1 MPRSA
6 KAPTDPKSGRKSGNA
21 TAFKPG
27 ADPRRGKGPAK
38 AAPNAGR
45 PPDAFKA
52 ELAAMGSRQELLETV
67 ARVLNDPTHP
77 AWPKMV
83 ALVWDRGYGKPAQ
96 SVDVTS
102 DGQAVVFS
110 LGIGTA

>member
-1 MPRSA
+1 MPR
-6 KAPTDPKSGRKSGNA
+6 PDGKSPRKSPQLRGVA
-21 TAFKPG
+21 ADKSLRGPGRGPKPG
-27 ADPRRGKGPAK
+27 
-38 AAPNAGR
+38 APNAGR

-52 ELAAMGSRQELLETV
+52 LMASMGSRTELLETV
-67 ARVLNDPTHP
+67 ARVLDDPTHP

-102 DGQAVVFS
+102 DGKGLQSFT
-110 LGIGTA
+110 LGIATA